1 MKHEI
6 EIPDLPEDLEAVA
19 YRKPKAGEYYLT
31 PDWITVEA
39 LHDYKLAHLI
49 VRRKQVVEMPYKI
62 RIQNLPEGWEPVEIL
77 IDPDQYNKYVGD
89 DGCLYW
95 DAKIRMKKK
104 QPRRI
109 VFEETCKEDR
119 KAFLHAGKYWKIVE
133 DGK

>member
-49 VRRKQVVEMPYKI
+49 VR
-62 RIQNLPEGWEPVEIL
+62 
-77 IDPDQYNKYVGD
+77 
-89 DGCLYW
+89 
-95 DAKIRMKKK
+95 KK

-109 VFEETCKEDR
+109 VFEETVEGSHDA
-119 KAFLHAGKYWKIVE
+119 AFHNDAGMWTYWKIVE